1 MMNTSWINHCAP
13 DLRTLKG
20 KRVIVR
26 VDWNVPVNNG
36 QITDTSRIEVSV
48 PFLQHLSGAGAKI
61 IILSHFGEKGESL
74 STVAQYVAKNLS
86 FIAFNPSFDF
96 TELEKASRKL
106 SEGNAILL
114 ENVRLFKGETEN
126 LEELADSFATLGD
139 IFINDAFSVAHRT
152 HASVVALAERRLSYF
167 GPTFERELEN
177 LTNALTPVQPA
188 LLIVGGAKIATK
200 LELIKKYLDQGV
212 KVFVGGAMVHN
223 IWYEQGINIG
233 KSLYDPSYRLA
244 EKFVNHPLLITPLDV
259 ILENGDRF
267 PVKLIP
273 KDGVVVDCGPET
285 VEMVNKLVT
294 VSNTVIANGP
304 LGLYEKGWLSG
315 SEKILTNLAES
326 HVTSYIG
333 GGDTVTVAHK
343 LGLLQKFN
351 FVSLGGGAMLDFLS
365 SGTLPGID
373 AVTK

>member
-1 MMNTSWINHCAP
+1 MNTSWTDHCAP

-36 QITDTSRIEVSV
+36 QIVDTSRIEVSV
-48 PFLQHLSGAGAKI
+48 PFLQHLASSGAKI
-61 IILSHFGEKGESL
+61 VILSHFGEKGESL
-74 STVAQYVAKNLS
+74 NAVAQYVTKNMS
-86 FIAFNPSFDF
+86 FISFNPSFDF
-96 TELEKASRKL
+96 TELEKASREL
-106 SEGNAILL
+106 PEGSGLLL

-126 LEELADSFATLGD
+126 DSDLADSFATLGD
-139 IFINDAFSVAHRT
+139 VFINDAFSVAHRK

-177 LTNALTPVQPA
+177 LTNALTPVEPA
-188 LLIVGGAKIATK
+188 LMIIGGAKISTK
-200 LELIKKYLDQGV
+200 LELIKKYLNQGV

-233 KSLYDPSYRLA
+233 KSLYDPEYRLTMD
-244 EKFVNHPLLITPLDV
+244 FVNHPLLLTPVDV
-259 ILENGDRF
+259 ILENGDRVL
-267 PVKLIP
+267 VKSIP
-273 KDGVVVDCGPET
+273 KDGIVVDCGPDT
-285 VEMVNKLVT
+285 VEMVNKLVS

-304 LGLYEKGWLSG
+304 LGLYEKGWLAG
-315 SEKILTNLAES
+315 SEKILTNLAEA
-326 HVTSYIG
+326 HATTYIG

>member
-1 MMNTSWINHCAP
+1 MNNSWEEHGTP

-26 VDWNVPVNNG
+26 VDWNMPVNNG
-36 QITDTSRIEVSV
+36 QITDASRFEVTV
-48 PFLQHLSGAGAKI
+48 PFLQHLSSAGAKI
-61 IILSHFGEKGESL
+61 ILLTHFGEKGENL
-74 STVAQYVAKNLS
+74 ENIARYVIKNLPFIS
-86 FIAFNPSFDF
+86 FNQSFDF
-96 TELEKASRKL
+96 VELEKASHELKE
-106 SEGNAILL
+106 SDGMLL

-126 LEELADSFATLGD
+126 LSTLADSFATLGD
-139 IFINDAFSVAHRT
+139 VFINDAFSVAHRN
-152 HASVVALAERRLSYF
+152 HASVVALAERRLTYF

-177 LTNALTPVQPA
+177 LTKALTPVKPA

-212 KVFVGGAMVHN
+212 QVFVGGAMVHN
-223 IWYEQGINIG
+223 IWHERGIEIG
-233 KSLYDPSYRLA
+233 KSLYDPQYKLPA
-244 EKFVNHPLLITPLDV
+244 NFINHPLLVTPIDV
-259 ILENGDRF
+259 ILENGDK
-267 PVKLIP
+267 VLVTAIP
-273 KDGVVVDCGPET
+273 KDGVVVDCGQKT
-285 VEMVNKLVT
+285 VEMVNKLVA

-304 LGLYEKGWLSG
+304 LGLYEKGWLHG
-315 SEKILTNLAES
+315 SEQILTNLAES
-326 HVTSYIG
+326 TTTSYIG